1 MVITHMGCPGGCL
14 TSGRHEASG
23 DGDQDPGHVGGRG
36 KWSGH
41 QPAL

>member
-23 DGDQDPGHVGGRG
+23 DGDQDPGHVGDRGR
-36 KWSGH
+36 WSGH